1 LRSGKVVDT
10 LRAKI
15 QRTEEKRVKP
25 VGFEAAGSLT
35 AFPVAALQ
43 ARSTIAAPQTI
54 RGHS

>member
-1 LRSGKVVDT
+1 
-10 LRAKI
+10 
-15 QRTEEKRVKP
+15 VKP

-54 RGHS
+54 HVSTKP